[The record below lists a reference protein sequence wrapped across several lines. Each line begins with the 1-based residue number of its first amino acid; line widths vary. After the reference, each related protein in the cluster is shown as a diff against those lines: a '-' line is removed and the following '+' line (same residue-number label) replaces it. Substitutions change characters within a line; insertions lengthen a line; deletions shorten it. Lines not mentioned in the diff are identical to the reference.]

1 MHMKTILVH
10 GTGHRADRW
19 NQTVCLMDEKLDI
32 VCPDLNTLLHHQE
45 TSYANLYSA
54 FSGYC
59 RSFNDSLC
67 ICGLSLGGVLA
78 LDFALEYPDQ
88 VKKLV
93 LIGTPHKVPKL
104 LFHLQNLVFH
114 FLPRSIFKN
123 MAFDKK
129 ETLSLTKSMV
139 DINFENRIYDFSIP
153 TILLYGD
160 QDKTNI
166 KSVQYFN
173 DHMTNTKQ
181 IILSNTG
188 HIVNEEN
195 PQELAKL
202 LNDFFVD

>member
-1 MHMKTILVH
+1 
-10 GTGHRADRW
+10 
-19 NQTVCLMDEKLDI
+19 
-32 VCPDLNTLLHHQE
+32 
-45 TSYANLYSA
+45 
-54 FSGYC
+54 
-59 RSFNDSLC
+59 
-67 ICGLSLGGVLA
+67 
-78 LDFALEYPDQ
+78 
-88 VKKLV
+88 
-93 LIGTPHKVPKL
+93 
-104 LFHLQNLVFH
+104 
-114 FLPRSIFKN
+114 
-123 MAFDKK
+123 
-129 ETLSLTKSMV
+129 MV

>member
-1 MHMKTILVH
+1 
-10 GTGHRADRW
+10 
-19 NQTVCLMDEKLDI
+19 
-32 VCPDLNTLLHHQE
+32 
-45 TSYANLYSA
+45 
-54 FSGYC
+54 
-59 RSFNDSLC
+59 
-67 ICGLSLGGVLA
+67 
-78 LDFALEYPDQ
+78 
-88 VKKLV
+88 
-93 LIGTPHKVPKL
+93 
-104 LFHLQNLVFH
+104 
-114 FLPRSIFKN
+114 

-166 KSVQYFN
+166 KSAQYFN
-173 DHMTNTKQ
+173 DHIKNVRQ

>member
-10 GTGHRADRW
+10 GTGHRVDSW

-45 TSYANLYSA
+45 TSYASLYSA

-88 VKKLV
+88 VKKLA
-93 LIGTPHKVPKL
+93 LFGAPHKVPKF

-114 FLPRSIFKN
+114 FFAK
-123 MAFDKK
+123 
-129 ETLSLTKSMV
+129 
-139 DINFENRIYDFSIP
+139 INIQKHGF
-153 TILLYGD
+153 
-160 QDKTNI
+160 
-166 KSVQYFN
+166 
-173 DHMTNTKQ
+173 
-181 IILSNTG
+181 
-188 HIVNEEN
+188 
-195 PQELAKL
+195 
-202 LNDFFVD
+202 

>member
-1 MHMKTILVH
+1 MKTILVH
-10 GTGHRADRW
+10 GTGHRADSW

-54 FSGYC
+54 FSRYC

-93 LIGTPHKVPKL
+93 LIGTPHKVSKF

-139 DINFENRIYDFSIP
+139 DINFENRIHDFSIP
-153 TILLYGD
+153 TILLCGD

-166 KSVQYFN
+166 KSAQYFN
-173 DHMTNTKQ
+173 DHMKNVKQ

-195 PQELAKL
+195 PQELTKL

>member
-1 MHMKTILVH
+1 MKTILVH

-123 MAFDKK
+123 MAFETWPLIRKK
-129 ETLSLTKSMV
+129 HCL
-139 DINFENRIYDFSIP
+139 
-153 TILLYGD
+153 
-160 QDKTNI
+160 
-166 KSVQYFN
+166 
-173 DHMTNTKQ
+173 
-181 IILSNTG
+181 
-188 HIVNEEN
+188 
-195 PQELAKL
+195 
-202 LNDFFVD
+202 